1 MTTKAASV
9 SPTDEKRPAKTGLM
23 TGEEL
28 SASGDIGRAELIQG
42 NLVRMSPTGYLHGYV
57 EVNFAAELRS
67 FVREHGLGQVLGGE
81 VGIYTSRN
89 PDTVRGADVVF
100 ISNQRLAQVKTRSYL
115 DVAPELIVEVLA
127 PDDRWSA
134 VMDKLE
140 EYFAIG
146 VKAVW
151 VADPGKM
158 QMHVY
163 RSLTAVQRLGVDDVL
178 QEGEILPGF
187 SVPVRNF
194 F

>member
-1 MTTKAASV
+1 MTTKVASV
-9 SPTDEKRPAKTGLM
+9 PPTDEKGPAKTGRI

-28 SASGDIGRAELIQG
+28 SALGDTGRAELIQG

-57 EVNFAAELRS
+57 EVNFATELRS
-67 FVREHGLGQVLGGE
+67 FVREHGLGQVLCGE

-100 ISNQRLAQVKTRSYL
+100 ISNQRLAQMKTRSYL
-115 DVAPELIVEVLA
+115 DVAPELIVEVLS

-146 VKAVW
+146 VNAVW
-151 VADPGKM
+151 VADPRKM
-158 QMHVY
+158 QIHVY

-178 QEGEILPGF
+178 EEGEVLPGF
-187 SVPVRNF
+187 SVPVRNSF
-194 F
+194 